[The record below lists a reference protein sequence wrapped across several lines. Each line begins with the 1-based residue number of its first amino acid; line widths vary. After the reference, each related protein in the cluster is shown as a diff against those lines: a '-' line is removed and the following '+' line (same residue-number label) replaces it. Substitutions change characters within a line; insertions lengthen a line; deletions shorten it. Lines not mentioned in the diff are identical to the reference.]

1 MNFVEGIISQYL
13 SNYPYDSEV
22 VIGIILKLL
31 NVAIEIDETV
41 VPMEIA
47 SEYVNYVK
55 KDLRALNRRLL
66 GSPKYGLLLLV
77 LGIILE

>member
-1 MNFVEGIISQYL
+1 M
-13 SNYPYDSEV
+13 
-22 VIGIILKLL
+22 LK
-31 NVAIEIDETV
+31 VAIEIDETV